1 MLQREDTCVPDISV
15 YEINIDKYRRLARA
29 FGILVVP
36 TLVAG
41 GRTLAGLPTPSDL
54 QNFVLQASS
63 EESICFDEMAPNQKP
78 HETPKVSSSEESTP
92 EDHLFAR
99 N

>member
-1 MLQREDTCVPDISV
+1 MPDISV
-15 YEINIDKYRRLARA
+15 YEINIDRYRRLARA

-63 EESICFDEMAPNQKP
+63 EDGICFGELSLNENTSENHQ
-78 HETPKVSSSEESTP
+78 ESSREESAP
-92 EDHLFAR
+92 EDHLFA
-99 N
+99 